1 MKTYFRL
8 FTSVLAAAAVF
19 SGCGKSDGPDT
30 PPEPD
35 QPAEK
40 TYSVGDY
47 YENGFVK
54 GVVISTDEKGEHGL
68 VVSLNEYEAAWAYRS
83 ENVMDGQP
91 GTGQY
96 NTGCVRNLKDWKDY
110 YPAFERATSANVGA
124 LKDWFLPSM
133 NELAS
138 LYKAYTGHDANDVE
152 QGTGSTKAQMSE
164 EESKDWFNKCLA
176 DHKGTAVSDQIY
188 WSSNELGPSI
198 ASAFDMRTG
207 TSLDVPS
214 DLDKRKV
221 YKVRAMASF

>member
-1 MKTYFRL
+1 MRTYFRL
-8 FTSVLAAAAVF
+8 FTSALAAAAVF
-19 SGCGKSDGPDT
+19 SGCGKSDDPDT
-30 PPEPD
+30 PSEPD
-35 QPAEK
+35 PAEK

-47 YENGFVK
+47 YEKGFVK
-54 GVVISTDEKGEHGL
+54 GLVISTDEKGEHGL
-68 VVSLNEYEAAWAYRS
+68 IISLNEYEAAWAYRN

-138 LYKAYTGHDANDVE
+138 LYKAYTGRDVNDVE
-152 QGTGSTKAQMSE
+152 DGTGSTKAGMSE
-164 EESKDWFNKCLA
+164 GESKAWLNKCLA
-176 DHKGTAVSDQIY
+176 DNHGAAISDNVY
-188 WSSNELGPSI
+188 WSSNEIGPSI
-198 ASAFDMRTG
+198 ASAFDMRAG
-207 TSLDVPS
+207 ASLDVPS
-214 DLDKRKV
+214 DLDKKKV